1 MARLLSR
8 MWQYIAV
15 RSVFRVSIIRIL
27 HVNEVLIEVLIERG
41 EEEATADRGGEC
53 VRVFDMRS
61 CPITNSCNTET

>member
-1 MARLLSR
+1 

-41 EEEATADRGGEC
+41 EEEARETGGEREC

-61 CPITNSCNTET
+61 CPITNSCDTETRVLEIA